1 MAYQKLQGYRAA
13 IVTPSVTVNIS
24 TPSSVAVTATIGCV
38 LYIGVAGDLKVTTAG
53 GDDIVFKNVAAGFFP
68 IQVIRVW
75 ATGTTGTAA
84 TDIIGIW

>member
-13 IVTPSVTVNIS
+13 IVTPSDTVNIS
-24 TPSSVAVTATIGCV
+24 TPSSVAVTATNGCV

-75 ATGTTGTAA
+75 ATGTAA